1 MIDVDPGAIA
11 PASSKWQCLSAHEN
25 GNGYIYTGTRAQF
38 IAAGLVLAGEFPGD
52 PGNRAKH
59 ARSWRNAGPGQ
70 RVRMWRQRDGTFVV
84 VVNFTDVEQRAFDAR
99 EGRIVDLLLARHAA
113 ENKAAAARR
122 TQGHARYLT
131 TSAGIACHRDLAR
144 WQFMQAV
151 EFMWNL
157 RGSPDFPYTF
167 DQDVTDQVRE
177 HVVAI
182 NRLYAG
188 AEMRV
193 SHLGIAGRDLQFQ
206 AFFRLLAGSISQAK
220 DGNGDGV

>member
-1 MIDVDPGAIA
+1 MGKQAQR
-11 PASSKWQCLSAHEN
+11 SKWQCLAAREN
-25 GNGYIYTGTRAQF
+25 GDRYMYTGTRAQF

-70 RVRMWRQRDGTFVV
+70 RVRMRRQRDGTFTV
-84 VVNFTDVEQRAFDAR
+84 VVNFTDVEQRAYDAR
-99 EGRIVDLLLARHAA
+99 EGRIVEFLVARNAA
-113 ENKAAAARR
+113 VAKADAARR
-122 TQGHARYLT
+122 AQGHARYLT
-131 TSAGIACHRDLAR
+131 TSAGIASHRDLAR

-206 AFFRLLAGSISQAK
+206 AFFRSLAGSISESK
-220 DGNGDGV
+220 DGNGGSV